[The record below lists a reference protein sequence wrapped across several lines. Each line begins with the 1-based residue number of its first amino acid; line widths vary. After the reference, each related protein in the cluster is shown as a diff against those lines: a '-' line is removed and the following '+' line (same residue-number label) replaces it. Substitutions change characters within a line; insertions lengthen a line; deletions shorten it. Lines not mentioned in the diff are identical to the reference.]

1 MLTGLII
8 AVIAGFFW
16 LIDYERKRDKRYL
29 EQAKR
34 IDKLLSSLNDGRPG
48 RPITSSEQPR

>member
-1 MLTGLII
+1 MLTVLII

-16 LIDYERKRDKRYL
+16 LIDYERERDKRYL

-34 IDKLLSSLNDGRPG
+34 IDKF
-48 RPITSSEQPR
+48 